1 MAIEEEEEVVG
12 AITLALS
19 CIPNMELKKTSLA
32 RLTSSSYMSIKKLV
46 CEHLYLRCI
55 VFLFI

>member
-19 CIPNMELKKTSLA
+19 CIPNKNLKETSLA
-32 RLTSSSYMSIKKLV
+32 RLISSSYASIQKLV
-46 CEHLYLRCI
+46 CEHLY
-55 VFLFI
+55 V